1 LLKEILVLMNIKS
14 LKINVYYYLMIQKEI
29 KKFVIN
35 LNLVKLS
42 EIFENNLE
50 IIGCSAIEDKL

>member
-1 LLKEILVLMNIKS
+1 MNIKN

-29 KKFVIN
+29 KKFVIY

-42 EIFENNLE
+42 EIFENNLD